1 MTGPISDIE
10 KVTTRALRQR
20 RKRLVGRL
28 PPLESVLPGSLI
40 ERYKRCGK
48 PGCKC
53 AQGAGHGPKYYLS
66 VSRSG
71 STPRMDYVPREYQQQ
86 VLEYVGNY
94 RQARDLLKQICA
106 INRELLRRREQL

>member
-1 MTGPISDIE
+1 MTGPLSDIE
-10 KVTTRALRQR
+10 KATTRVLRQR

-71 STPRMDYVPREYQQQ
+71 STPQMDYVPCEYQQQ
-86 VLEYVGNY
+86 VLEYVENY
-94 RQARDLLKQICA
+94 RQARDVLKQICA
-106 INRELLRRREQL
+106 INRELLRRRERL